1 MIDVDLNQ
9 ISIPIVVPEL
19 FGRNAPTDIEIGSG
33 KGAFLNQYAAGH
45 PERNFLAVER
55 SLKYH
60 RLCCDR
66 AARRGIENVRLIRT
80 TGEDLLYRLLGPEMV
95 ETIFVLFSDPWPKK
109 RHHKRRFFTPENVA
123 AMHGVLESGGRLLV
137 KSDHDAYAEVIA
149 EVLDR
154 AEGFI
159 ALDPDSAFAGLPLTG
174 FERKYLVDGRT
185 IHSFALE
192 KQSP

>member
-9 ISIPIVVPEL
+9 ISIPIVWPEL
-19 FGRNAPTDIEIGSG
+19 FGRRAPTDVEIGSG
-33 KGAFLNQYAAGH
+33 KGAFLNEYATGH
-45 PERNFLAVER
+45 PERNILAVER
-55 SLKYH
+55 SAKYH

-66 AARRGIENVRLIRT
+66 VARRGIENVRLIRT
-80 TGEDLLYRLLGPEMV
+80 TGEDLLYRLLGPGMV
-95 ETIFVLFSDPWPKK
+95 DTIFVLFSDPWPKK

-123 AMHGVLESGGRLLV
+123 AMHRALVSGGRLLV

-149 EVLDR
+149 EVLGQ
-154 AEGFI
+154 ATGF
-159 ALDPDSAFAGLPLTG
+159 AVLDPEGVFDGLPMSG

-192 KQSP
+192 KKSS